1 MSFPYPTLSCF
12 LRPGHPFGYPPVS
25 AFCTQSLD
33 GNGKFP
39 APSCSLPGC
48 RASSKGHLEL
58 STNPP
63 RTPPP
68 PKQVGTDNQER
79 GLDKRAQECRMQHVV
94 ATYSEG

>member
-1 MSFPYPTLSCF
+1 MSFPYRTLSCF
-12 LRPGHPFGYPPVS
+12 LRLVTPLVTHLS
-25 AFCTQSLD
+25 APSAPRAWM

-63 RTPPP
+63 RTPP
-68 PKQVGTDNQER
+68 KQVGTDNQER
-79 GLDKRAQECRMQHVV
+79 GLDKRALECRMQHVG